1 MEYNKVSL
9 TRKGDFMMWSII
21 WLVVFVLLVTF
32 EAATMGLFT
41 IWFAGGAL
49 AAFLAYLLGAGVAVQ
64 AVLFAAV
71 SVALLVVTRPLAV
84 RFFNQDREK
93 TNAESLIGKTAVVLE
108 RIDNLMGEGKVCVE
122 GQEWTAR
129 AVDGIAIPQD
139 ARVEIMDISGV
150 KLLVKGQG
158 AEIRKSEAETGSREQ
173 K

>member
-1 MEYNKVSL
+1 M
-9 TRKGDFMMWSII
+9 
-21 WLVVFVLLVTF
+21 
-32 EAATMGLFT
+32 
-41 IWFAGGAL
+41 
-49 AAFLAYLLGAGVAVQ
+49 
-64 AVLFAAV
+64 
-71 SVALLVVTRPLAV
+71 